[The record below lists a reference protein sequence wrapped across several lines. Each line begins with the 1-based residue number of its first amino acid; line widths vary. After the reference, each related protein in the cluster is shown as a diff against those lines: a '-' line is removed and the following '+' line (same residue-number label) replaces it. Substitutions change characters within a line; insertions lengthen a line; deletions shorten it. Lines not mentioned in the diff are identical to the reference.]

1 MLFLVSSKL
10 SVYLYVCNLK
20 DCRTSGNSVGSQ
32 LFQEIVLDMSFGS
45 LQREVQLAD
54 LPLDCPAGDH
64 GREFDLQV
72 SIIKHY
78 LLKSPSAGADKELPY
93 GSC

>member
-1 MLFLVSSKL
+1 M
-10 SVYLYVCNLK
+10 
-20 DCRTSGNSVGSQ
+20 
-32 LFQEIVLDMSFGS
+32 LDMSFGS
-45 LQREVQLAD
+45 LQREVQLAS
-54 LPLDCPAGDH
+54 LPLDCPAG
-64 GREFDLQV
+64 GMEFDLQV